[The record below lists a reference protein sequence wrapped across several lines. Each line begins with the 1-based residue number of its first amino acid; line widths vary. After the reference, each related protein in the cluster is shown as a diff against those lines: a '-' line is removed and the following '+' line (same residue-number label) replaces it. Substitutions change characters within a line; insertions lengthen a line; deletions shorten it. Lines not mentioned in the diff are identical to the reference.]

1 MTEPR
6 LKPEARPGPDPNWFK
21 NHAIGLVTLL
31 LGLVA
36 FTVVAATQDEFW
48 AQPDWRMTVPFLVV
62 TLAAGVVSM
71 ARKEGAY
78 YLPLL
83 GIGLAGA
90 AMVLGFFVVFAII
103 IAVTALVILILSGI
117 M

>member
-1 MTEPR
+1 MS

-21 NHAIGLVTLL
+21 HHAIGLVTLL
-31 LGLVA
+31 LGVVA
-36 FTVVAATQDEFW
+36 FTVVAAVQNEFW
-48 AQPDWRMTVPFLVV
+48 AQPDWRMTVPFLIV
-62 TLAAGVVSM
+62 TLALGVVSM

-83 GIGLAGA
+83 GIGLAA
-90 AMVLGFFVVFAII
+90 SAMFLGFFVVFAIVV
-103 IAVTALVILILSGI
+103 AVTALVILILSGI